1 MALPETYRCEAITLS
16 YTPLG
21 EADLL
26 VTMYTRDQGKVRA
39 VAKGARRSTSK
50 LLGHLEPLTVVRMSM
65 VHGRSMDIIAKA
77 EVLQSFAALKED
89 LTGIAEGLY
98 LAELVDVFG
107 AEGSANPSLFQLI
120 VDTSGPVEAD
130 PGSDMPLRF
139 FEFHLFQGE
148 PLAHVWA
155 PGATPLP
162 DTGKPGLAATTL
174 RIRVGEHGYTVEV
187 GELTHSF
194 VEVTVEGE
202 TFQVE
207 VAGLPSQTPPPPRTH
222 PNPGHHNPARLPPEA
237 QPAAYRAKIIASP
250 LSGRGIGSIMPFNI
264 QAFQYRG
271 FRGCTQKDSR
281 NRGLRAQPDCKAGYR
296 GQLPQ

>member
-120 VDTSGPVEAD
+120 VDTLRAVEAD

-139 FEFHLFQGE
+139 FEFHL
-148 PLAHVWA
+148 L
-155 PGATPLP
+155 
-162 DTGKPGLAATTL
+162 
-174 RIRVGEHGYTVEV
+174 
-187 GELTHSF
+187 
-194 VEVTVEGE
+194 
-202 TFQVE
+202 QVSPWRMYGRRE
-207 VAGLPSQTPPPPRTH
+207 QLLSRT
-222 PNPGHHNPARLPPEA
+222 
-237 QPAAYRAKIIASP
+237 
-250 LSGRGIGSIMPFNI
+250 RG
-264 QAFQYRG
+264 
-271 FRGCTQKDSR
+271 
-281 NRGLRAQPDCKAGYR
+281 NRGWRQPHFGSELGNTGTPSK
-296 GQLPQ
+296 LVN